1 MEEPT
6 IQLKYGTGKI
16 TANLQKKNIIQI
28 VEPFEI
34 EATEEGAEIKKA
46 MENPIGT
53 KRLREIASEK
63 KRHKKRPNVVIIV
76 SDITRP
82 TPTKRLIPYILNELT
97 DAGIRDEDVTIIFAL
112 GIHRK
117 LETNEMA
124 RLVGNNVFNRFR
136 CINHDTTNCVFVGTT
151 KHGTTVEANREVLE
165 ADIRVCIGSI
175 ELHYFAGYTGGY
187 KSILPGICARS
198 TIETNHRLMLQP
210 NTGAGRT
217 DSPVRIDMEEAA
229 KFVGC
234 DFILNVVLN
243 GKKQI
248 VKAVAGDPIGAHR
261 EGIKVVDSMY
271 IVPIKELA
279 DVVVVSAGG
288 TPKDINVFQS
298 QKALDNAKFAV
309 KNGGTIILVAQCPEG
324 LGDKVFERWIDEAK
338 NRQELVDRLDIAFEL
353 GGHKAGIL
361 AKLMEQ
367 VDVYL
372 VSDLEKGLVEK
383 AFFMCANDVNDAVDA
398 AVAKCGSDTK
408 LILMPYGAYTL
419 PRYQPQRNF

>member
-6 IQLKYGTGKI
+6 IQLKYGTGEL
-16 TANLQKKNIIQI
+16 TANIKNKNVIQI
-28 VEPFEI
+28 IEPFEI
-34 EATEEGAEIKKA
+34 EATDEMAEIKRA
-46 MENPIGT
+46 IENPIGT
-53 KRLREIASEK
+53 KRLNEIVWEK
-63 KRHKKRPNVVIIV
+63 KRYKKHPNAVIVV

-82 TPTKRLIPYILNELT
+82 TPTKKLIPHILDELA
-97 DAGIRDEDVTIIFAL
+97 DATIRDEDITIIFAL

-124 RLVGNNVFNRFR
+124 QLVGNNVFNRFR
-136 CINHDTTNCVFVGTT
+136 CINHDSANCIFVGTT
-151 KHGTTVEANREVLE
+151 KRGTAVEANREVLG
-165 ADIRVCIGSI
+165 ADIKVCIGSI

-198 TIETNHRLMLQP
+198 TIEANHRLMLQP
-210 NTGAGRT
+210 TASAGRL

-229 KFVGC
+229 EFVGC

-248 VKAVAGDPIGAHR
+248 VKAVAGDPIEAHR
-261 EGIKVVDSMY
+261 EGVKVVDSMY
-271 IVPIKELA
+271 IIAVKELA

-288 TPKDINVFQS
+288 APKDINVFQS
-298 QKALDNAKFAV
+298 QKALDNAKLAV
-309 KNGGTIILVAQCPEG
+309 KNGGTIILAAQCPEG
-324 LGDKVFERWIDEAK
+324 LGDRVFERWINEAK
-338 NRQELVDRLDIAFEL
+338 NKQELIDRLDIAFEL

-383 AFFMCANDVNDAVDA
+383 AFFTCARDINDAVDA
-398 AVAKCGSDTK
+398 AAAKCGSNAK
-408 LILMPYGAYTL
+408 FILMPYGAYTL
-419 PRYQPQRNF
+419 PRYQPQHNF